1 MINFKCQ
8 AGKDF
13 IIANIPIKQYNYV
26 LAEEDL
32 IMELEKD
39 GLKSDSALGTIRIAD
54 EVVSIIAGL
63 AATEIDGIAGM
74 SGGLVGGI
82 AEMLG
87 RKNFS
92 KGVKVEVG
100 EREAAIDLYI
110 IVKYGVRIPDVAL
123 AAQENIKQA
132 IENMTGLSVVE
143 VNVHVQGVNFPEE
156 EEKIEETRVH

>member
-1 MINFKCQ
+1 M
-8 AGKDF
+8 G
-13 IIANIPIKQYNYV
+13 
-26 LAEEDL
+26 
-32 IMELEKD
+32 EKEV
-39 GLKSDSALGTIRIAD
+39 LKSDSALGTIRIAD

-110 IVKYGVRIPDVAL
+110 IVKYGVRIPDIAL

-143 VNVHVQGVNFPEE
+143 VNVHVQGVSFPEE
-156 EEKIEETRVH
+156 DEEKLEEVRVH